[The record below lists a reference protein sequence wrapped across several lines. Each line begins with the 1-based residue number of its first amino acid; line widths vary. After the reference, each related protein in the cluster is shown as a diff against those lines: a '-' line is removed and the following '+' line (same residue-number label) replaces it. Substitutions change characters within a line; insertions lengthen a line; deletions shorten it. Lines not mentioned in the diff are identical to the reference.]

1 MAEAKPLR
9 AIFFDAR
16 DTLGNVVGPG
26 QLVAFR
32 PSTEQLL
39 QSVKAMGVKIG
50 VITNLPKDVSADAG
64 KKMVTQAV
72 LSENP
77 KTGRVNTIGDYI
89 PAENVYTNHEAG
101 VSKPDPRIYRKAAQ
115 LLGVDPSEALFCG
128 ENLPECLGAAAAGMN
143 YQLKPFPPGHEFLP
157 ALITKLG
164 GSKTNSGRA
173 FEALF
178 EMEHMLGERIF
189 AIGKACCE
197 SLKAQDPKKPIAEGV
212 RAAMGIFVYLLD
224 AFADPTHL
232 RAEEAVIPLAVA
244 RGMDPKVTQW
254 VLNHHEQ
261 ARAYWRSID
270 VAWNRILNGDPDDRA
285 MAIGDWWR
293 TTEAF
298 VILFEHHAIREN
310 NEFYP
315 TAGAFFTD
323 NDDTILMNIITQMGW
338 RDIGPFAGMVEAAE
352 KALGLGA
359 AAAAAAATPRLTI
372 KKRDT
377 KAKSAKPRTTARPR
391 TSR

>member
-1 MAEAKPLR
+1 MAETKPLR

-39 QSVKAMGVKIG
+39 QAVKAMGVKIG
-50 VITNLPKDVSADAG
+50 VITNLPKDVSTEAG
-64 KKMVTQAV
+64 KNMVTQAV
-72 LSENP
+72 LSENQ
-77 KTGRVNTIGDYI
+77 KTGKVSRIGDYI
-89 PAENVYTNHEAG
+89 PAEHVYTNHEAG

-164 GSKTNSGRA
+164 GSKTDSGRA

-197 SLKAQDPKKPIAEGV
+197 SLKAQDPKKPIAENI

-244 RGMDPKVTQW
+244 RGLDPKVLQW

-261 ARAYWRSID
+261 ARAYWRAID
-270 VAWNRILNGDPDDRA
+270 VAWQRILNGDPDDRA

-293 TTEAF
+293 CTEAF

-310 NEFYP
+310 KEFYP
-315 TAGAFFTD
+315 TAGKYFSD
-323 NDDTILMNIITQMGW
+323 NDDTILMNIIIQMGW
-338 RDIGPFAGMVEAAE
+338 KDIGPFAGLVESAE
-352 KALGLGA
+352 KALGTS
-359 AAAAAAATPRLTI
+359 AAAAAATPRLKI
-372 KKRDT
+372 KKE
-377 KAKSAKPRTTARPR
+377 AKGNAAKPRPAARPR
-391 TSR
+391 ASR